1 MAKKSNKSIRT
12 EVSAKRKA
20 AAKEKARNFKE
31 RQAIAQKQIKK
42 AKKPK

>member
-1 MAKKSNKSIRT
+1 MAKKSNKSIRA